1 MAITTQE
8 LEEYL
13 EESGLKY
20 DVHES
25 GDLIVLFGTERY
37 TAANNRNLILI
48 VVSLSENGEFIKFF
62 APSAY
67 DASDAANPL
76 ALYQSLLMI
85 QWKIKMV
92 DFELDVNDGEIRPTI
107 DFPLEDGTIS
117 FIAFERCIRTLPRVL
132 DDFDEIIR
140 HAISFGEVHE
150 NLYSEDLSYLLRSN
164 KTEEDSEV
172 NDISEGDAEHEN
184 SNALP
189 AQPETELRTESEGD
203 QNRLTEP
210 KPADENVS
218 ETITDKSSNKKDPA
232 PDDEWF

>member
-76 ALYQSLLMI
+76 ALYQCL
-85 QWKIKMV
+85 
-92 DFELDVNDGEIRPTI
+92 
-107 DFPLEDGTIS
+107 
-117 FIAFERCIRTLPRVL
+117 
-132 DDFDEIIR
+132 
-140 HAISFGEVHE
+140 
-150 NLYSEDLSYLLRSN
+150 
-164 KTEEDSEV
+164 
-172 NDISEGDAEHEN
+172 
-184 SNALP
+184 
-189 AQPETELRTESEGD
+189 
-203 QNRLTEP
+203 
-210 KPADENVS
+210 
-218 ETITDKSSNKKDPA
+218 
-232 PDDEWF
+232 